1 MRKSK
6 ILIAF
11 MALFAV
17 LLPGC
22 KSNNNPSS
30 KQAEIT
36 LFEKGD
42 NNAHLQEE
50 EKATDAIRF
59 HYHRKN
65 DDGTR
70 SVYRK
75 WQIWAWDIT
84 NGGNGSAHT
93 FTHYDDY
100 GVYVD
105 INLNEISDKQVKVL
119 GFIVAITSD
128 WTKDVGVDRDI
139 EIPEKAKGGK
149 LDVYLMTGIEKIY
162 YDAES
167 PLKNSISMAV
177 LMPTSGSLV
186 RTYFNIINDFK
197 FNKDKVSVKVND
209 EPVTDFTVGEYN
221 EQRKYFEISFKNDL
235 DLAKNMR
242 LKLIPIYIL
251 IMKTLPLNILTKEM
265 I

>member
-1 MRKSK
+1 MRKGK
-6 ILIAF
+6 IFLVF
-11 MALFAV
+11 MALFGV
-17 LLPGC
+17 LLGAC
-22 KSNNNPSS
+22 SS
-30 KQAEIT
+30 GGNTNSSTPEIT

-42 NNAHLQEE
+42 NNAHLAEE
-50 EKATDAIRF
+50 EKETEAIRF

-65 DDGTR
+65 DDGSR

-105 INLNEISDKQVKVL
+105 INLSEINDKPIKVL

-139 EIPEKAKGGK
+139 EIPETAKGGK

-167 PLKNSISMAV
+167 PLKNSISMSV
-177 LMPTSGSLV
+177 LMPTSGALV
-186 RTYFNIINDFK
+186 RTYFNIINDLFK
-197 FNKDKVSVKVND
+197 RIAFL
-209 EPVTDFTVGEYN
+209 N
-221 EQRKYFEISFKNDL
+221 ELCCMNG
-235 DLAKNMR
+235 
-242 LKLIPIYIL
+242 
-251 IMKTLPLNILTKEM
+251 
-265 I
+265 

>member
-11 MALFAV
+11 MALFAI

-22 KSNNNPSS
+22 KSNNNSNNKP
-30 KQAEIT
+30 AEIT

-100 GVYVD
+100 GVSSY
-105 INLNEISDKQVKVL
+105 I
-119 GFIVAITSD
+119 
-128 WTKDVGVDRDI
+128 
-139 EIPEKAKGGK
+139 
-149 LDVYLMTGIEKIY
+149 LD
-162 YDAES
+162 A
-167 PLKNSISMAV
+167 
-177 LMPTSGSLV
+177 
-186 RTYFNIINDFK
+186 
-197 FNKDKVSVKVND
+197 KVNKAIALLFD
-209 EPVTDFTVGEYN
+209 K
-221 EQRKYFEISFKNDL
+221 KYDL
-235 DLAKNMR
+235 CK
-242 LKLIPIYIL
+242 IF
-251 IMKTLPLNILTKEM
+251 
-265 I
+265 